1 MIGVNLKNCDFQ
13 LAFDQSTY
21 VNRLVMHNSFQIV
34 FANFHEIAYIRVD
47 ESMTFVYIHGYNDAY
62 QVKLKSSEQLF
73 ELLNLLKSVKFIQV
87 NSQTFVNIN
96 ECFYIGLRNTQEVLF
111 LKNFGY
117 IPFPDKTLI
126 QNELGMSNPNTLKK
140 SKHIRTRVASS
151 LNTQISEFRQEVR
164 LKRQASFA

>member
-21 VNRLVMHNSFQIV
+21 VNRLVMHNSYQIV
-34 FANFHEIAYIRVD
+34 FAHFHEIAYIRVD
-47 ESMTFVYIHGYNDAY
+47 ESMSFVYIHGYNDTY
-62 QVKLKSSEQLF
+62 QVKLKNSEQLF

-87 NSQTFVNIN
+87 NSQTFVNVD

-117 IPFPDKTLI
+117 IAFPDKTLI
-126 QNELGMSNPNTLKK
+126 QNELGMSAPNNLKK
-140 SKHIRTRVASS
+140 SKHIRTRLAQMQ
-151 LNTQISEFRQEVR
+151 NTQVTEFRQEVR

>member
-126 QNELGMSNPNTLKK
+126 QNELGMANPNTLKK
-140 SKHIRTRVASS
+140 SKHIRTRVASA